1 MNNTT
6 QASSHALPLPEK
18 TGLRLGYV
26 RLTDS
31 APLIVARELGFYA
44 EYGLDVELERQS
56 TWANVRDKIAA
67 GYLDAAHM
75 LAPMVL
81 TTTLGLGGIRTP
93 LITGLALSSNGDA
106 ITMTNELASQI
117 SDKNRDFTSLDDA
130 RNTAR
135 KLADVIANRQTLT
148 LASVHPFS
156 THSIILRMWL
166 RSGGI
171 NPDRDVRIIVLPPE
185 QMVDSLCRGMIDGFC
200 AGEPWNTRAV
210 QYGVGSVIA
219 TGYQIWNNAP
229 EKVLGVTQDWHAK
242 NPCTHLR
249 LRLALMRAAQWLDQ
263 TENRGDAVRM
273 LASKEYL
280 DIPEIE
286 LEPSLTGK
294 MRFSRNEEPVQINC
308 FHLFSRRSSGFPW
321 RSDASQILHQ
331 VELQIE
337 RTLAAGQ
344 KQALIQEC
352 YRPDLYRTAA
362 RELGLPSPDQDTK
375 EMNRHDQPWT
385 ADDGQELGAD
395 FCLG

>member
-6 QASSHALPLPEK
+6 TASSHVLPLPEK
-18 TGLRLGYV
+18 NSLRLGYV
-26 RLTDS
+26 RFTDS
-31 APLIVARELGFYA
+31 APLIVAKELGVFA
-44 EYGLDVELERQS
+44 AYGLDIELERQS

-81 TTTLGLGGIRTP
+81 TSTLGLGGIRTP
-93 LITGLALSSNGDA
+93 LLTGLTLSCNSDA
-106 ITMTNELASQI
+106 ITMANELAAQI
-117 SDKNRDFTSLDDA
+117 ETTARDFTSLEDA
-130 RNTAR
+130 RSAAQR
-135 KLADVIANRQTLT
+135 LANVIPNRPTLT

-185 QMVDSLCRGMIDGFC
+185 QMVDSLSSGMIDGFC
-200 AGEPWNTRAV
+200 AGEPWSTRAT
-210 QYGVGSVIA
+210 QYGVGSAVA

-229 EKVLGVTQDWHAK
+229 EKVLGVTQNWHAQ

-249 LRLALMRAAQWLDQ
+249 LRLALMRAAEWLDHM
-263 TENRGDAVRM
+263 ENRRDAARM
-273 LASKEYL
+273 LSTKEYL

-286 LEPSLTGK
+286 LLPALTGE
-294 MRFSRNEEPVQINC
+294 MRFSRNDDPAQINC
-308 FHLFSRRSSGFPW
+308 FRLFSRHSTGFPW

-337 RTLAAGQ
+337 RKLAADQ
-344 KQALIQEC
+344 KHALIQEC
-352 YRPDLYRTAA
+352 YRPDLYRKAA
-362 RELGLPSPDQDTK
+362 RELGIPSPDLDHK
-375 EMNRHDQPWT
+375 EMNKHNQPWT
-385 ADDGQELGAD
+385 RDDGLELGAD